1 MNNKNTLQ
9 KLIKV
14 QDEPKKETRR
24 TTSGVYRGVS
34 WTSENLSKPSKAQR
48 EGIYRGVKWVA

>member
-1 MNNKNTLQ
+1 MTYYRG
-9 KLIKV
+9 IKV

-24 TTSGVYRGVS
+24 TNSGVYRGVS